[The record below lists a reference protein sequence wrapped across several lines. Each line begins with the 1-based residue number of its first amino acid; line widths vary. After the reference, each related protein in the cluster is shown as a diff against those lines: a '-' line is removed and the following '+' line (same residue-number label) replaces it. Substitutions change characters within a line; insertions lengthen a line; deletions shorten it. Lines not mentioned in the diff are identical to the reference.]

1 MGVSDSIAVAY
12 VLFPELFM
20 WPFSAKADPVTFS
33 QLEGTIKVLL
43 RFITV
48 YCLFDTMNIVCA
60 SGIKGAGDT
69 RYVMM
74 IVFVASLF
82 LLALPT
88 YIALIIFNRGLY
100 TAWTIITI
108 YIIIV
113 SLIFL
118 FRFLGGKWKSMRVI
132 ETLDDFLRDSVVR
145 SRS

>member
-1 MGVSDSIAVAY
+1 MLDSI
-12 VLFPELFM
+12 
-20 WPFSAKADPVTFS
+20 
-33 QLEGTIKVLL
+33 
-43 RFITV
+43 
-48 YCLFDTMNIVCA
+48 
-60 SGIKGAGDT
+60 
-69 RYVMM
+69 
-74 IVFVASLF
+74 VASLF